1 MASLGLSREIGRKR
15 PVEGLLLFPLSMS
28 DTRERRVDRT
38 TTQSMGEVFSSRD
51 RRALA
56 LARLV
61 DVEGMLRMVFSFSD
75 NLLYGFG

>member
-1 MASLGLSREIGRKR
+1 M
-15 PVEGLLLFPLSMS
+15 LFPLSMS
-28 DTRERRVDRT
+28 DTRERRVDRA
-38 TTQSMGEVFSSRD
+38 TTQSMGVVFSSRD